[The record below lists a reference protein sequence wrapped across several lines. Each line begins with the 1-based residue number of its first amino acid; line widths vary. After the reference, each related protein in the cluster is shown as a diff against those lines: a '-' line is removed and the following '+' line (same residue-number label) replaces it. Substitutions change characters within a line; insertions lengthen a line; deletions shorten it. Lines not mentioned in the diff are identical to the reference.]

1 MLIMQMTPGYFAQN
15 AENNYALTNIGN
27 IINDAVEYLKY
38 NGSAPVFVATQ
49 VSVWGYHNINDVI
62 NLEKYLSDYYEDI
75 YGKDVV
81 EFVRADHFYNLY
93 YQANNLPQDI
103 TLKSELTATA
113 TSADDK
119 AMLTTD
125 GTCYGES
132 IWTAEQAGKQSI
144 IYSLSKTYDVT
155 EVAVYHAETNGLDAS
170 LNTRGFTV
178 EVSTDNEN
186 WKKVAEVSGNT
197 ASWSDVQFKAAKASY
212 VRITVEDAGSDS
224 IARIADVDIY
234 GVLNK

>member
-1 MLIMQMTPGYFAQN
+1 
-15 AENNYALTNIGN
+15 
-27 IINDAVEYLKY
+27 
-38 NGSAPVFVATQ
+38 GSAPVFVATQ
-49 VSVWGYHNINDVI
+49 VSVWGYHNIGDVI

-119 AMLTTD
+119 AMLTSD
-125 GTCYGES
+125 GTCYGDS
-132 IWTAEQAGKQSI
+132 IWTAEQAGRQSI
-144 IYSLSKTYDVT
+144 TYSLSKTYDVS